1 MLTGKAPFQTIL
13 RHYCEFVERQG
24 PFNEK
29 LYAVFQLQKQ
39 LTVFLSSYQDNKILF
54 SMALPNEVDSL
65 KVDSYFMFFKAEFKK
80 VLNSIEQV

>member
-1 MLTGKAPFQTIL
+1 MKDVNGKAPFQTIL
-13 RHYCEFVERQG
+13 RHYCKFVERQG

-54 SMALPNEVDSL
+54 SMALPNEVGSL
-65 KVDSYFMFFKAEFKK
+65 KVDSYFMFFQ
-80 VLNSIEQV
+80 S